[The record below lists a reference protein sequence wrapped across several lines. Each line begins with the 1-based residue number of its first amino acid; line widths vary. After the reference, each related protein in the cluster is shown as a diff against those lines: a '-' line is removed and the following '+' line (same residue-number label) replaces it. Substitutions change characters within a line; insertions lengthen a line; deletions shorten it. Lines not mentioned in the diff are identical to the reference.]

1 MRLMNWWARDA
12 LPQELTGLQ
21 FSNQRKHQEGKRTSL
36 SLLSGHHASIISS
49 SSKSGEGVFLSL
61 PGETRS
67 TDYCLCVQR
76 ACPRDHWL
84 PELTGQ
90 DVGLMRP
97 LFYCFGTRLMLLLHG
112 FVVKHASLVL
122 QLSKPTFLNN
132 RYLTGVSHIFY
143 LQSSS
148 GINYLIT
155 YLASLVVQMVKPAMW
170 ESQVRQVG
178 GEDTLEKETAT
189 HFSIPNWS
197 IPWT

>member
-1 MRLMNWWARDA
+1 
-12 LPQELTGLQ
+12 
-21 FSNQRKHQEGKRTSL
+21 
-36 SLLSGHHASIISS
+36 
-49 SSKSGEGVFLSL
+49 
-61 PGETRS
+61 
-67 TDYCLCVQR
+67 
-76 ACPRDHWL
+76 
-84 PELTGQ
+84 
-90 DVGLMRP
+90 MRP

-155 YLASLVVQMVKPAMW
+155 YLASLVVKMVKPAMW